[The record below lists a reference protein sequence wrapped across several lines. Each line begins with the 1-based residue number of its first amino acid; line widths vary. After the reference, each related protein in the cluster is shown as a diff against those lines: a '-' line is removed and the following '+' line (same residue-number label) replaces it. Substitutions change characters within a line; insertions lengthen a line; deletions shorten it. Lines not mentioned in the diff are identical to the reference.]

1 MPPMPPRETS
11 GATMPARKN
20 VKTFFTNSR
29 ALLTNW
35 HTESSSTEMV
45 RHEDRAVHAE
55 EVSDQVPPAFVGR
68 SGRKYGGRSSLL
80 QLTVDQEPRRWAIA
94 TRESRFFEPFIL
106 VCILANCVTLA
117 WQSPL
122 DPCCTP
128 KAIFIQVCDTSFL
141 IIFTVEMFLKMLA
154 FGLYAH
160 NGCVAGGSNSDP
172 LRPVIRLLTAD
183 VRPSPLWQRV
193 PQGSMVPARLCDR
206 RGRLAVFLSVAR

>member
-1 MPPMPPRETS
+1 
-11 GATMPARKN
+11 MPARVITKKH

-80 QLTVDQEPRRWAIA
+80 RLTVDQEPRRWAIA

-172 LRPVIRLLTAD
+172 LRPVLELGSAAPCHSAAD
-183 VRPSPLWQRV
+183 GRCSAV
-193 PQGSMVPARLCDR
+193 PTLAARTSRIHGASSTL
-206 RGRLAVFLSVAR
+206 

>member
-1 MPPMPPRETS
+1 
-11 GATMPARKN
+11 MPARVSVTEKA
-20 VKTFFTNSR
+20 VKTLFTNNR

-45 RHEDRAVHAE
+45 RHEDRAVHA
-55 EVSDQVPPAFVGR
+55 DQVPPTFVGR

-80 QLTVDQEPRRWAIA
+80 RLTVDQEPRRWAIA

-172 LRPVIRLLTAD
+172 LRPVLELGSAVVHAAPCHSAAD
-183 VRPSPLWQRV
+183 GRCSAV
-193 PQGSMVPARLCDR
+193 PTLAARTLR
-206 RGRLAVFLSVAR
+206 IHGASSTL

>member
-1 MPPMPPRETS
+1 
-11 GATMPARKN
+11 MPARVTVTKKH
-20 VKTFFTNSR
+20 VKTLFTNNR

-55 EVSDQVPPAFVGR
+55 EVSDQVPPTFVGR

-80 QLTVDQEPRRWAIA
+80 LLTVDQEPRRWAIA

-128 KAIFIQVCDTSFL
+128 KAIFIQVFDTSFL

-172 LRPVIRLLTAD
+172 LRPVLELGSAVVHAAPCHSAAD
-183 VRPSPLWQRV
+183 GRCSAV
-193 PQGSMVPARLCDR
+193 PTLAARTLR
-206 RGRLAVFLSVAR
+206 IHGASSTL